1 MQRGQQL
8 DILKMDLQ
16 IMQDLHDE
24 YLTKLLELA
33 ESDIKKEGIKLD
45 ESLEGSMVVI
55 HYAAYLFRRR
65 AGNETGMPRYLR
77 YELNNML
84 MSQNGKRSDI

>member
-45 ESLEGSMVVI
+45 ESLEGSMVVV

-84 MSQNGKRSDI
+84 MSQKGKRSDI

>member
-24 YLTKLLELA
+24 YLLKLLEFA
-33 ESDIKKEGIKLD
+33 EERVKKEGIKIS
-45 ESLEGSMVVI
+45 ESLECGMVVI

-84 MSQNGKRSDI
+84 MSQKGKTSDI

>member
-16 IMQDLHDE
+16 IMHDLHDE

-33 ESDIKKEGIKLD
+33 EDKIKEEGIKLD
-45 ESLEGSMVVI
+45 ESLGSSMVAI

-65 AGNETGMPRYLR
+65 ASNETSMPRHLR

-84 MSQNGKRSDI
+84 MSQKGKTSDI

>member
-84 MSQNGKRSDI
+84 MSQKGKRSDI

>member
-16 IMQDLHDE
+16 IMHDLHDE

-33 ESDIKKEGIKLD
+33 EDKIK
-45 ESLEGSMVVI
+45 
-55 HYAAYLFRRR
+55 
-65 AGNETGMPRYLR
+65 
-77 YELNNML
+77 
-84 MSQNGKRSDI
+84 